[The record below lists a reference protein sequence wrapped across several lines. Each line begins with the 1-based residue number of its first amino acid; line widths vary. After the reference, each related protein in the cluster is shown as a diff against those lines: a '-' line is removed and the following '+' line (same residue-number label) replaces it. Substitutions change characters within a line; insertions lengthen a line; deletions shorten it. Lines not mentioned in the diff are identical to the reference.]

1 MPAATPAGLPAPLAV
16 RKAWVVRGF
25 QAYATWLLRGKFQ
38 AMQVLP
44 GADEALAPRMTGPT
58 IFYTNHP
65 SWWDPLVL
73 LHVAE
78 RLFGERPTYGPIA
91 AEQLQ
96 RYRSLAHV
104 GLFGVADGTK
114 GAAEFLRLG
123 QSVLTTAQSHLWLT
137 AQGTFADARQ
147 RPAGLKPGLAHLAL
161 RVPGTALVPVALEY
175 PFGTEARPS
184 IALAFGAPVQPTKH
198 DTPATLLNT
207 LEQGLTATQDVLAT
221 AVINKQPMATLWR
234 GRGLGR
240 AHMKDA

>member
-1 MPAATPAGLPAPLAV
+1 MPAATPAGLPTPLAV
-16 RKAWVVRGF
+16 RKAWVVAGF
-25 QAYATWLLRGKFQ
+25 QAYATWLMRGKFW

-44 GADEALAPRMTGPT
+44 GADGALVPKVAGPT
-58 IFYTNHP
+58 IFYANHP

-114 GAAEFLRLG
+114 GAADFLRLG

-147 RPAGLKPGLAHLAL
+147 RPAGLKAGLAHLAL
-161 RVPGTALVPVALEY
+161 RVQGTALVPVALEY

-184 IALAFGAPVQPTKH
+184 IALAFGRPVMPAPD
-198 DTPATLLNT
+198 DTPTALLATL
-207 LEQGLTATQDVLAT
+207 EHRLTTTQDALAA
-221 AVINKQPMATLWR
+221 AVMNQQPLATLWR

-240 AHMKDA
+240 AHMKEA

>member
-25 QAYATWLLRGKFQ
+25 QAYATWLMRGKFW
-38 AMQVLP
+38 AMQVLAE
-44 GADEALAPRMTGPT
+44 ADGTLAPNVVGPA
-58 IFYTNHP
+58 IFYANHP

-78 RLFGERPTYGPIA
+78 RLFGDRPTYGPIA

-104 GLFGVADGTK
+104 GLFGVADSTK

-175 PFGTEARPS
+175 PFGTEVRPN
-184 IALAFGAPVQPTKH
+184 IALTFGTPVRPAAH
-198 DTPATLLNT
+198 DTPAILLAT
-207 LEQGLTATQDVLAT
+207 LEERLIATQDTLA
-221 AVINKQPMATLWR
+221 AAIIQQHPMTTLWR

-240 AHMKDA
+240 AHREDA

>member
-1 MPAATPAGLPAPLAV
+1 MATATPAGLPAPLAV
-16 RKAWVVRGF
+16 RKAWVVAGF
-25 QAYATWLLRGKFQ
+25 QAYATWLLWGKFL

-44 GADEALAPRMTGPT
+44 AADGSLVPTVAGPT
-58 IFYTNHP
+58 IFYANHP

-73 LHVAE
+73 LHLAE

-91 AEQLQ
+91 VEQLR
-96 RYRSLAHV
+96 RYRSLAQV
-104 GLFGVADGTK
+104 GLFGVANGSK
-114 GAAEFLRLG
+114 GAADFLKLG

-137 AQGTFADARQ
+137 AQGTFADVRQ

-184 IALAFGAPVQPTKH
+184 IALNFGPAVLPKTD
-198 DTPATLLNT
+198 DTPATLLAT
-207 LEQGLTATQDVLAT
+207 LEHHLTTTQDALAA
-221 AVINKQPMATLWR
+221 AVINRHPMTTLWR

-240 AHMKDA
+240 AHMAQG

>member
-1 MPAATPAGLPAPLAV
+1 MPAATPADLPAPLVV

-25 QAYATWLLRGKFQ
+25 QAYATWLLRGKFW
-38 AMQVLP
+38 AMKVLP
-44 GADEALAPRMTGPT
+44 RADGTLAPPVPGPT
-58 IFYTNHP
+58 IFYANHP

-91 AEQLQ
+91 AEQLT

-104 GLFGVADGTK
+104 GLFGVAGGTK
-114 GAAEFLRLG
+114 GAADFLRLG
-123 QSVLTTAQSHLWLT
+123 HSVLTTAQSHLWLT

-184 IALAFGAPVQPTKH
+184 IALNFGAPVWPTPN
-198 DTPATLLNT
+198 DTPATLLAT
-207 LEQGLTATQDVLAT
+207 LEQRLTAAQDALAA
-221 AVINKQPMATLWR
+221 AVINQQPLATLWR

-240 AHMKDA
+240 AHMVQA